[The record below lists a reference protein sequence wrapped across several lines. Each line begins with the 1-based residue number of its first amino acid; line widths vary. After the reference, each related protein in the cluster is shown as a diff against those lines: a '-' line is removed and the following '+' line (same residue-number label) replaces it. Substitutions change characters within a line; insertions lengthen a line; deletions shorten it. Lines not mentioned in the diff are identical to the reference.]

1 MFGTNSAS
9 LFKSSLLS
17 QTCNINCNFSLRYE
31 IATNNFVRKLI
42 FSYKVIVGEFM
53 KKLIIIFL
61 CCFVLSSFVVAQE
74 SYENE
79 ILVKVGIIPFAEYG
93 FAKMGTDNPT
103 EKNSYFTLPS
113 ISVEY
118 LRYVNA
124 KNALGFSLSYGCPVV
139 VTSPSKFSTMYWAL
153 QGKYRLVYFQKS
165 NFNLYSELGLGCDLF
180 LSESD
185 IFPFFAGQL
194 SPLGISF
201 GKDKLFCNAEI
212 GIGTEGSILLL
223 SCGVRF

>member
-1 MFGTNSAS
+1 
-9 LFKSSLLS
+9 
-17 QTCNINCNFSLRYE
+17 
-31 IATNNFVRKLI
+31 
-42 FSYKVIVGEFM
+42 M
-53 KKLIIIFL
+53 KKLIAIFI

-74 SYENE
+74 SFENE
-79 ILVKVGIIPFAEYG
+79 ILLKVGMIPFAEYG
-93 FAKMGTDNPT
+93 FAGMGTNNPT
-103 EKNSYFTLPS
+103 EKISYFTLPT

-118 LRYVNA
+118 LRYVNT
-124 KNALGFSLSYGCPVV
+124 KNALGFSFSYGCPVV

-165 NFNLYSELGLGCDLF
+165 NFNLYGELGLGCDLF

-223 SCGVRF
+223 SCGFRF